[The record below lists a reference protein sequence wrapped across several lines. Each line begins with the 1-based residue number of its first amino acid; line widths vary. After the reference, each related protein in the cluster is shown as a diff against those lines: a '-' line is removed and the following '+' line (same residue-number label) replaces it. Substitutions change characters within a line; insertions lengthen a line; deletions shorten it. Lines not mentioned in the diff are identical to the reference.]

1 MFLYIETNQLT
12 FIAKLLTGFYME
24 KCTKCS
30 KIALS
35 IQSKLYDVNIAT
47 QIVKKDKNIR
57 NKLSMNKIIAQWLQQ
72 KKKKFK
78 NTFFI

>member
-1 MFLYIETNQLT
+1 
-12 FIAKLLTGFYME
+12 ME

-57 NKLSMNKIIAQWLQQ
+57 NKLSMNKIIALWLQQ
-72 KKKKFK
+72 KKKKV
-78 NTFFI
+78 